1 MVYKNLIPRQQV
13 NSFTSPIPCRSPRGQ
28 GRIWLASEAAAM
40 RDIRKHFLLDLG
52 VDRTLVNTQG
62 YWKYGA
68 ANHSDHDWG
77 TEI

>member
-1 MVYKNLIPRQQV
+1 MN
-13 NSFTSPIPCRSPRGQ
+13 
-28 GRIWLASEAAAM
+28 A
-40 RDIRKHFLLDLG
+40 
-52 VDRTLVNTQG
+52 RTNRTRVATQG